1 MGHQKSDLS
10 REIRGCY
17 HFCGEVK
24 MVTELAGAVL
34 KAIGVVRS
42 RLKRPAQSDPSEVVS
57 EVVVDQSLAE
67 ALDGLDDFSHIIV
80 LYWLHQSVPGGLSLK
95 VHPRGRREYPL
106 VGLFATRSPRR
117 PNPVGI
123 TTVRLLERRKN
134 ILVVEGLDAFDG
146 TPVIDIKPY
155 IPQGDSVADARVP
168 PWISEYYQVGRKL
181 KDIYRRLID
190 CYGPQHWWPADGPF
204 EMMVG
209 AILTQSAAWRNVEKA
224 IANLRAGRLLSAEA
238 LRRLPTPE
246 LASLIHPCGYYNA
259 KALKLKSLAQWLGE
273 ACGDDLD
280 KLFSVDAAALR
291 QELLSVHGVGE
302 ETADSILLYAAEKPV
317 FVIDAYTRRIIDRLG
332 MPPRAKGYAA
342 YQSLF
347 RDNLPADSVLF
358 KEYHALLVR
367 LAKEACR
374 RRPLCHSCCLSSIC
388 PSRPG

>member
-1 MGHQKSDLS
+1 
-10 REIRGCY
+10 
-17 HFCGEVK
+17 
-24 MVTELAGAVL
+24 MVTELAGAAL

-42 RLKRPAQSDPSEVVS
+42 KPKRLAQPDPAEAVS
-57 EVVVDQSLAE
+57 EVVVDPSLAE

-80 LYWLHQSVPGGLSLK
+80 LYWMHQAAPGGLSLK

-106 VGLFATRSPRR
+106 VGLFATRSPHR

-123 TTVRLLERRKN
+123 TAVRLLERRKN
-134 ILVVEGLDAFDG
+134 VLVVEGLDAFDG

-155 IPQGDSVADARVP
+155 VPQGDSVADARVP
-168 PWISEYYQVGRKL
+168 PWISEYYQVNRKL

-224 IANLRAGRLLSAEA
+224 IANLRAGRLLSPEA

-246 LASLIHPCGYYNA
+246 LAGLIRPCGYYNA
-259 KALKLKSLAQWLGE
+259 KALKLNSLARWLGE

-280 KLFSVDAAALR
+280 RLFAVDAAALR
-291 QELLSVHGVGE
+291 QKLLSVHGVGE

-332 MPPRAKGYAA
+332 VTPRAKDYAA

-347 RDNLPADSVLF
+347 MDNLTADSALF

-367 LAKEACR
+367 LAKEVCR
-374 RRPLCHSCCLSSIC
+374 RRPLCHGCCLSSIC
-388 PSRPG
+388 PSRAGCRG

>member
-1 MGHQKSDLS
+1 
-10 REIRGCY
+10 
-17 HFCGEVK
+17 
-24 MVTELAGAVL
+24 MVTELAGAAL

-42 RLKRPAQSDPSEVVS
+42 GLSQLAQPDPSEVVS

-80 LYWLHQSVPGGLSLK
+80 LYWLHQAVPGGLSLK
-95 VHPRGRREYPL
+95 VHPRGRRENPL
-106 VGLFATRSPRR
+106 VGLFATRSPHR
-117 PNPVGI
+117 PNPLGI

-134 ILVVEGLDAFDG
+134 VLVVEGLDAFDG

-155 IPQGDSVADARVP
+155 IPQGDSVADGRVP
-168 PWISEYYQVGRKL
+168 QWVSERYQINRRL

-190 CYGPQHWWPADGPF
+190 RYGPQHWWPADGPF
-204 EMMVG
+204 EMMIG

-238 LRRLPTPE
+238 LRRLPIAE
-246 LASLIHPCGYYNA
+246 LAGLIHPCGYYNA
-259 KALKLKSLAQWLGE
+259 KALKLKSLARWLGE
-273 ACGDDLD
+273 ACGDELD
-280 KLFSVDAAALR
+280 KLFAVDAAALR

-317 FVIDAYTRRIIDRLG
+317 FVIDAYTRRILDRLK
-332 MPPRAKGYAA
+332 MTPRAKGYAA
-342 YQSLF
+342 YQALF
-347 RDNLPADSVLF
+347 MDNLPADGELF

-367 LAKEACR
+367 LAKEVCR

-388 PSRPG
+388 PSRAGCRD